1 MSKLTLQFEGIV
13 LKEYALG
20 TGVTI
25 GRLPD
30 NAVIID
36 NPAVSGHHAR
46 VYLDGNQAILED
58 LHSTNGTFIN
68 GRPITRQILQ
78 HGDEVLVGKHQLV
91 FDRSSAAEPPLT
103 TTPMEGLGDTVYL
116 DTKQHRA
123 LRATLET
130 ARLEAAR
137 PINTRPAASTAPAPR
152 VGVLRVISGRA
163 EQDEYDLGAH
173 TSLIGRS
180 DTALVR
186 LHGWFKPS
194 VAVAI
199 ARSGNTY
206 IATALGG
213 KPLVNDRRLENR
225 HDLQDGDVLSV
236 SGLVLQF
243 RWRDAE
249 RAESAA

>member
-1 MSKLTLQFEGIV
+1 MSKLTLQYEGIV

-46 VYLDGNQAILED
+46 VYPDGNQVILED
-58 LHSTNGTFIN
+58 LHSTNGTFVN
-68 GRPITRQILQ
+68 GRPITRQVLQ
-78 HGDEVLVGKHQLV
+78 HGDELLVGKHQLV
-91 FDRSSAAEPPLT
+91 FDRTAAGAQPVS

-123 LRATLET
+123 LRATLES
-130 ARLEAAR
+130 ARVEAAKSITPR
-137 PINTRPAASTAPAPR
+137 PVSSAPPA
-152 VGVLRVISGRA
+152 LR
-163 EQDEYDLGAH
+163 
-173 TSLIGRS
+173 
-180 DTALVR
+180 
-186 LHGWFKPS
+186 GWFKPS

-213 KPLVNDRRLENR
+213 KPLVNDERLEGR
-225 HDLQDGDVLSV
+225 HDLQDGDLLSV
-236 SGLVLQF
+236 SGLVLEF
-243 RWRDAE
+243 RWKDAE